1 MANSLLTISQITRKA
16 ALTLHQKLNL
26 IGNMNRGYDD
36 AYAQTGAKIGDT
48 LRIRLPNEYVVRS
61 GISMSAQD
69 TTETKVDLVVNNVKG
84 VDLSFTSQE
93 LALSLDEFTDRIID
107 PAMSVLATNVESD
120 VYTNLYKQV
129 YNLIDGDAAAFAFTH
144 TSSARQVLTEG
155 LAPPAKRSC
164 ILSPAHTTK
173 FLNDT
178 KGLFNAPENISE
190 QFREGRLGRI
200 QGMDFYENTVFADH
214 LTGTALKATTYTVNG
229 AVTANGSAAVTVATG
244 ATTFKK
250 GDVFTVANCFRVHP
264 ETKVSTGVLQQ
275 FVVGADYAGGA
286 GSLTFAPAIYTTT
299 GRQNVTAG
307 GLPNGS
313 AITKVGAGAN
323 EYLNGSLAFY
333 RDAFAF
339 ATADL
344 PLPDG
349 TNKASRAV
357 VDGISVSMVRDFT
370 ISDRSFPCRLDV
382 LYGYA
387 AVRPQLAVRIHADG

>member
-1 MANSLLTISQITRKA
+1 MSNTLLTISQITRKA
-16 ALTLHQKLNL
+16 ALTLHQKLNF
-26 IGNMNRGYDD
+26 IGSLNRGYDD
-36 AYAQTGAKIGDT
+36 SFAQTGAKIGDT
-48 LRIRLPNEYVVRS
+48 LRIRLPNEYVVRT

-69 TTETKVDLVVNNVKG
+69 TTELKVDLTVNNVKG

-93 LALSLDEFTDRIID
+93 LALSLDDFNERILD
-107 PAMSVLATNVESD
+107 PAMSVLAANIESD
-120 VYTNLYKQV
+120 VYTNLYKTV
-129 YNLIDGDAAAFAFTH
+129 YNLVDGDAAAFAFTH
-144 TSSARQVLTEG
+144 TSSARQTLTEN
-155 LAPPAKRSC
+155 LAPLAKRTA

-178 KGLFNAPENISE
+178 KGLFNAQENISE
-190 QFREGRLGRI
+190 QFREGKLGRI
-200 QGMDFYENTVFADH
+200 QAMDFYENTVFADH
-214 LTGTALKATTYTVNG
+214 LTGSALKATTYTVNG
-229 AVTANGSAAVTVATG
+229 AVTTNGSTAVTVATG

-250 GDVFTVANCFRVHP
+250 GDVFTVAGCFRVHP

-275 FVVGADYAGGA
+275 FVVAADYAGGA
-286 GSLTFAPAIYTTT
+286 GSLTFAPAIYTST
-299 GRQNVTAG
+299 GRQNVVAAG
-307 GLPNGS
+307 MANSS

-333 RDAFAF
+333 RDAFAV

-349 TNKASRAV
+349 TDKAARAV
-357 VDGISVSMVRDFT
+357 VDGVSVSMVRDFT
-370 ISDRSFPCRLDV
+370 ISDRAFPCRLDV